1 MLWRG
6 WLSCSRALCGQGMRL
21 IGGVEQLKR
30 ANWWTYKAETPI
42 TSRDYRSSLYGYYK
56 MESSSAIDLRALP
69 TTTPAASIRDSV
81 GERPRSPQLEN
92 NLESGIEQADVE
104 RVSGSGF
111 DISNVANQHHSHLP
125 AEDDAPLEEYLQNL
139 AYSNDEAR
147 RLLYNYKTFRQQPG
161 ISLFSE
167 STGVFYKETEN
178 FGTAMTDRNLGTG
191 SRLEN
196 WLEELRRLVR
206 SPPSGGLRI
215 WSVCPSQRF
224 LSIGLICLA

>member
-1 MLWRG
+1 
-6 WLSCSRALCGQGMRL
+6 
-21 IGGVEQLKR
+21 
-30 ANWWTYKAETPI
+30 
-42 TSRDYRSSLYGYYK
+42 

-167 STGVFYKETEN
+167 STGVFLQRNRELWHCHDRPESWDRKQARKLARRIEKISTITSIRWFEDMVSMSFSTIPLYRADM
-178 FGTAMTDRNLGTG
+178 FGLKCHDRQATH
-191 SRLEN
+191 S
-196 WLEELRRLVR
+196 
-206 SPPSGGLRI
+206 
-215 WSVCPSQRF
+215 
-224 LSIGLICLA
+224 